1 MHPQRNIE
9 RCADALSETL
19 NAERDRIEPSLLKT
33 LSAAWD
39 EGRRSVE
46 PDRAFTRTRD

>member
-1 MHPQRNIE
+1 M
-9 RCADALSETL
+9 SETL
-19 NAERDRIEPSLLKT
+19 KAERERIEPSLLRT

-46 PDRAFTRTRD
+46 PDQVFTRPPVAG